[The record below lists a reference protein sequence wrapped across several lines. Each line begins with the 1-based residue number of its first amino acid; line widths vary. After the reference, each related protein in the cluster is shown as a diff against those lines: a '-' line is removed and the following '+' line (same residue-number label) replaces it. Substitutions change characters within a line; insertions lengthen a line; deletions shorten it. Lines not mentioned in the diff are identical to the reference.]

1 MKRGL
6 VARRTDLNPRPRA
19 GVWER
24 RLALVQE
31 CAVQL
36 GMVFLDGTNIRAHAK
51 AAGAAKRGDLQPNV
65 TLVRR
70 LGALVVA
77 MEPKPS

>member
-36 GMVFLDGTNIRAHAK
+36 GMVFFNVTNMRAHQK
-51 AAGAAKRGDLQPNV
+51 AVGAAKEGS
-65 TLVRR
+65 T
-70 LGALVVA
+70 A
-77 MEPKPS
+77 E